1 MRVEYL
7 YDLFYPSVRGLTYD
21 QEASLFHQMIRR
33 YQPNAKQ
40 ILDIACGTG
49 GHAAALSKHYNIVGV
64 DCDKASLKRARKR
77 FSSASFYEGD
87 MMDFKL
93 SDKFDVLLCLG
104 SSIGFA
110 QTLKCL
116 HSILNNFRK
125 HIASDGL
132 LILEP
137 WMSPEHWES
146 GKMDVHTFKTTSLS
160 ITRMTHYG
168 MEEGLSQLT
177 HDYIIERH
185 GTTERVKEQYKLGLF
200 RYSDIEQAL
209 AGVGF
214 QIVGVEEFT
223 SGRQV
228 ILSRAV

>member
-1 MRVEYL
+1 MQVEYL

-21 QEASLFHQMIRR
+21 QEAALFHEMIRR
-33 YQPNAKQ
+33 HQPDAMQ

-49 GHAAALSKHYNIVGV
+49 GHAAALSKYYNIIGV
-64 DCDKASLKRARKR
+64 DCDKASLDRARKR
-77 FSSASFYEGD
+77 ISSASFYEGD
-87 MMDFKL
+87 MMDFEL
-93 SDKFDVLLCLG
+93 SSTFDVILCLG

-116 HSILNNFRK
+116 HTTLNNFRK
-125 HIASDGL
+125 HIAANGL

-137 WMSPEHWES
+137 WMTPEHWES

-168 MEEGLSQLT
+168 MDEGLSQLT

-185 GTTERVKEQYKLGLF
+185 GETERVKEQYKLGLF
-200 RYSDIEQAL
+200 RYIEIEEAL
-209 AGVGF
+209 ASVDF
-214 QIVGVEEFT
+214 QIIGIEEFT
-223 SGRQV
+223 DGRQV
-228 ILSRAV
+228 ILSRAI

>member
-1 MRVEYL
+1 MRTEYL

-21 QEASLFHQMIRR
+21 QEAALFHKMIRKH
-33 YQPNAKQ
+33 QPRAKQ

-49 GHAAALSKHYNIVGV
+49 GHAAALSKYYRIVGV

-77 FSSASFYEGD
+77 ISSASFYEGD
-87 MMDFKL
+87 MMDFEL
-93 SDKFDVLLCLG
+93 ADTFDVLLCLG

-116 HSILNNFRK
+116 HTILNNFRK
-125 HIASDGL
+125 HIAADGL

-137 WMSPEHWES
+137 WMSPDHWES

-168 MEEGLSQLT
+168 MENDLSQLT

-185 GTTERVKEQYKLGLF
+185 GETERVKEQYKLGLF
-200 RYSDIEQAL
+200 RNSDIEEAL
-209 AGVGF
+209 AEVGF
-214 QIVGVEEFT
+214 QMVGVEEFVA
-223 SGRQV
+223 GRQV
-228 ILSRAV
+228 ILARAV